1 MTFNIINLETWDR
14 KEYFNHYF
22 NQQTTFSVTK
32 EFDITLLKSMIKNKG
47 YKLYPAL
54 IYIIVNIINQNKVFR
69 TGINSEGNLGYW
81 DKLNPLYTVFNK
93 ETEKFS
99 NIWTESNVSFNSF
112 YNSYKSDLLEYK
124 DKNEMF
130 PKKPIPENTVP
141 ISMIPWIDFS
151 SFNLNIG
158 NNSRFLLPIITM
170 GKFYSKN
177 NKIYL
182 PVSLQVHHAV
192 CDGYHAALFMNQLQD
207 LANNINKWL

>member
-69 TGINSEGNLGYW
+69 TGINS
-81 DKLNPLYTVFNK
+81 K

-192 CDGYHAALFMNQLQD
+192 CDGYHASLFMSEFQNMVD
-207 LANNINKWL
+207 SVNEWI

>member
-112 YNSYKSDLLEYK
+112 IIVIRVTY
-124 DKNEMF
+124 
-130 PKKPIPENTVP
+130 
-141 ISMIPWIDFS
+141 
-151 SFNLNIG
+151 LNIKIKMKC
-158 NNSRFLLPIITM
+158 FLKT
-170 GKFYSKN
+170 N
-177 NKIYL
+177 T
-182 PVSLQVHHAV
+182 
-192 CDGYHAALFMNQLQD
+192 
-207 LANNINKWL
+207 

>member
-22 NQQTTFSVTK
+22 NQQTTYSVTK

-192 CDGYHAALFMNQLQD
+192 CDGYHVS
-207 LANNINKWL
+207 

>member
-99 NIWTESNVSFNSF
+99 NIWTESN
-112 YNSYKSDLLEYK
+112 
-124 DKNEMF
+124 
-130 PKKPIPENTVP
+130 
-141 ISMIPWIDFS
+141 
-151 SFNLNIG
+151 
-158 NNSRFLLPIITM
+158 
-170 GKFYSKN
+170 
-177 NKIYL
+177 
-182 PVSLQVHHAV
+182 
-192 CDGYHAALFMNQLQD
+192 
-207 LANNINKWL
+207 

>member
-22 NQQTTFSVTK
+22 NQQTTYSVTK
-32 EFDITLLKSMIKNKG
+32 ELDITLLKSMIKDK
-47 YKLYPAL
+47 YELYPAL
-54 IYIIVNIINQNKVFR
+54 IHAIVSVINRNKVFR

-81 DKLNPLYTVFNK
+81 DKLEPLYTVFNK

-99 NIWTESNVSFNSF
+99 NIWTESNASFNSF
-112 YNSYKSDLLEYK
+112 YNSYKNDLFKYK

-158 NNSRFLLPIITM
+158 NNSRFLLPIITI
-170 GKFYSKN
+170 GKFYSKDD
-177 NKIYL
+177 KIYL
-182 PVSLQVHHAV
+182 PFSLQVHHAV
-192 CDGYHAALFMNQLQD
+192 CDGYHVSLFMNEFQ
-207 LANNINKWL
+207 NIIDNVNEWI

>member
-192 CDGYHAALFMNQLQD
+192 CDGYHASLFINEFQD
-207 LANNINKWL
+207 IINKVDDWI

>member
-22 NQQTTFSVTK
+22 NQQTTYSVTK

-47 YKLYPAL
+47 YELYPAL
-54 IYIIVNIINQNKVFR
+54 IYTIVNIINQN
-69 TGINSEGNLGYW
+69 
-81 DKLNPLYTVFNK
+81 
-93 ETEKFS
+93 

-158 NNSRFLLPIITM
+158 NNSRFLLPIITI

-192 CDGYHAALFMNQLQD
+192 CDGYHVSLFMSEFQ
-207 LANNINKWL
+207 NIVDSVNEWI

>member
-151 SFNLNIG
+151 SFNLPIVIIVD
-158 NNSRFLLPIITM
+158 SYCQLLQWVNFIVRIIRSIYQSHCKFIMRYVMVTM
-170 GKFYSKN
+170 LH
-177 NKIYL
+177 YL
-182 PVSLQVHHAV
+182 
-192 CDGYHAALFMNQLQD
+192 
-207 LANNINKWL
+207 

>member
-192 CDGYHAALFMNQLQD
+192 CDGYHASLFMSELQNMVD
-207 LANNINKWL
+207 SVNEWI

>member
-22 NQQTTFSVTK
+22 NQQTTYSVTK
-32 EFDITLLKSMIKNKG
+32 ELDITLLKSMIKDKG
-47 YKLYPAL
+47 YELYPAL
-54 IYIIVNIINQNKVFR
+54 IHAIVSVINRNKVFR

-81 DKLNPLYTVFNK
+81 DKLEPLYTVFNK

-99 NIWTESNVSFNSF
+99 NIWTESNASFNSF
-112 YNSYKSDLLEYK
+112 YNSYKNDLFKYK

-158 NNSRFLLPIITM
+158 N
-170 GKFYSKN
+170 
-177 NKIYL
+177 
-182 PVSLQVHHAV
+182 
-192 CDGYHAALFMNQLQD
+192 
-207 LANNINKWL
+207 

>member
-192 CDGYHAALFMNQLQD
+192 CDAYHASLFMSEFQNMVD
-207 LANNINKWL
+207 SVNEWI

>member
-93 ETEKFS
+93 ETENFLTFGQ
-99 NIWTESNVSFNSF
+99 NQMLVLILFIIVIRVT
-112 YNSYKSDLLEYK
+112 Y
-124 DKNEMF
+124 
-130 PKKPIPENTVP
+130 
-141 ISMIPWIDFS
+141 
-151 SFNLNIG
+151 LNIKIKMKC
-158 NNSRFLLPIITM
+158 FL
-170 GKFYSKN
+170 KN
-177 NKIYL
+177 QYL
-182 PVSLQVHHAV
+182 KTQF
-192 CDGYHAALFMNQLQD
+192 LFR
-207 LANNINKWL
+207 

>member
-1 MTFNIINLETWDR
+1 
-14 KEYFNHYF
+14 
-22 NQQTTFSVTK
+22 
-32 EFDITLLKSMIKNKG
+32 
-47 YKLYPAL
+47 
-54 IYIIVNIINQNKVFR
+54 NQNKVFR

-151 SFNLNIG
+151 SFNLN
-158 NNSRFLLPIITM
+158 
-170 GKFYSKN
+170 
-177 NKIYL
+177 
-182 PVSLQVHHAV
+182 
-192 CDGYHAALFMNQLQD
+192 
-207 LANNINKWL
+207 

>member
-1 MTFNIINLETWDR
+1 
-14 KEYFNHYF
+14 
-22 NQQTTFSVTK
+22 
-32 EFDITLLKSMIKNKG
+32 MIKIFFSI
-47 YKLYPAL
+47 PSF
-54 IYIIVNIINQNKVFR
+54 Q
-69 TGINSEGNLGYW
+69 INSEGNLGYW

-192 CDGYHAALFMNQLQD
+192 CDGYHASLFMGEFQNMVD
-207 LANNINKWL
+207 SVNEWI

>member
-22 NQQTTFSVTK
+22 NQQTTYSVTK

-192 CDGYHAALFMNQLQD
+192 YDGYHVSLFMSEFQNMVD
-207 LANNINKWL
+207 SVNEWI